1 MHFPVLCSR
10 AQPELRAERFR
21 RSREAVNTEIAET
34 RSGIQVLEN
43 DLMHNENRRRE
54 LAEQIANAEE
64 SSRSFDEGIK
74 KTVDWYMNNKQ
85 WWEDIING
93 EYQNYYEKMYSNR

>member
-1 MHFPVLCSR
+1 M
-10 AQPELRAERFR
+10 
-21 RSREAVNTEIAET
+21 
-34 RSGIQVLEN
+34 
-43 DLMHNENRRRE
+43 
-54 LAEQIANAEE
+54 
-64 SSRSFDEGIK
+64 IK